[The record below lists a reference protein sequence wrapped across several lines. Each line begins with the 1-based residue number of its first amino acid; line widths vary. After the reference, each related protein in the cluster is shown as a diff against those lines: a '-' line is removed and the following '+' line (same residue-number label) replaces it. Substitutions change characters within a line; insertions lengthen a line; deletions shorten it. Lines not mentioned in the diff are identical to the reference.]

1 MTYPNPH
8 ISDVSR
14 GNTQIIILTISGM
27 FGINRYIKI
36 QLMRRSFEAYISD
49 ITIHSSMCVN
59 FVTQDTGVLQK
70 EGGEN
75 D

>member
-1 MTYPNPH
+1 
-8 ISDVSR
+8 
-14 GNTQIIILTISGM
+14 
-27 FGINRYIKI
+27 
-36 QLMRRSFEAYISD
+36 MRRSFEAYISD

-59 FVTQDTGVLQK
+59 VVTQDTGVLQK